1 MAAQDGLIQSQE
13 IYALPSPSKAGQKM
27 KTAAPDAKK
36 RSRKAPSADG
46 GSQLATSPGP
56 GTAGTVALEG
66 SARQRGNLSGAS
78 SSSCSS
84 NSMSPVQAQNV
95 KVVMQ
100 GTPPPAAAAAGGL
113 QARLRPGG
121 LLDAM
126 RQRGTHPGS
135 GFQSPHLAPAP
146 GVVPATPRS
155 FGTGSGAAMATSSS
169 STATPGGCSRNISS
183 TGSTCSPGPGSSA
196 PLAASPPQ
204 NSGVAAVPLPPA
216 SLMPPGSPAKTISRN
231 FDYSLSPLLPKAAQ
245 AQERMEA
252 SLTTAAATPSCSSS
266 TESRKRSREE
276 GSPAPSSTAP
286 AAPVAVVAAA
296 ETPFEQQQQQQQRSA
311 QHPAVHAVL
320 QQQAQAQQVQKA
332 GKAPRKRS
340 GNKGD
345 AGLPA
350 SPARAAS
357 PAARAPGGS
366 PATSPVRARAEPGS
380 ARAKRPPV
388 PSFKK
393 QPPASPPQPEPWQL
407 VRQIKLSPKDP
418 SENYELSDKGSDSE
432 AEEPDRTQKFTPAWS
447 ENYLELL
454 DAQADIDADSIF
466 STRVPHCDLDLIF
479 LDKDYLKFRTERPRR
494 KRGSSGEWRRDR
506 LSRAEIS
513 EYKRKMGH
521 NRRWDTRKEA
531 KSAASAKAAEGLDVV
546 RALR

>member
-1 MAAQDGLIQSQE
+1 MAAQDGLIPSQE
-13 IYALPSPSKAGQKM
+13 VYALPSPSKAGQKS

-36 RSRKAPSADG
+36 RIRKAPSADG
-46 GSQLATSPGP
+46 GSQMATSPGP
-56 GTAGTVALEG
+56 GTAGTVVLEG

-84 NSMSPVQAQNV
+84 NSMSPAQAPNV

-155 FGTGSGAAMATSSS
+155 FGTASSSAIATSTS
-169 STATPGGCSRNISS
+169 STATPGGCGRNISS
-183 TGSTCSPGPGSSA
+183 TGSTSCSPGPCSSA

-204 NSGVAAVPLPPA
+204 QSGKPAVAAVPLPPA
-216 SLMPPGSPAKTISRN
+216 SLMPPSSPAKTTSRN
-231 FDYSLSPLLPKAAQ
+231 FDFSLSPLLPKAAQ

-252 SLTTAAATPSCSSS
+252 SLPAAATSSSSS

-276 GSPAPSSTAP
+276 GP
-286 AAPVAVVAAA
+286 AAPAPAFTHVALAAA
-296 ETPFEQQQQQQQRSA
+296 E
-311 QHPAVHAVL
+311 
-320 QQQAQAQQVQKA
+320 QAQKGAKT
-332 GKAPRKRS
+332 PRKRS

-357 PAARAPGGS
+357 PAMVAPGGS
-366 PATSPVRARAEPGS
+366 PATSPVRMRPEPGS

-393 QPPASPPQPEPWQL
+393 QPPAPPEPWQL
-407 VRQIKLSPKDP
+407 VRQIKLPPKDA

-447 ENYLELL
+447 ENYLEML
-454 DAQADIDADSIF
+454 DSQVDIDADSIF
-466 STRVPHCDLDLIF
+466 GTRVPHCDLELIF
-479 LDKDYLKFRTERPRR
+479 SDKDYLKYRTERPRR

-521 NRRWDTRKEA
+521 HRRWDIRKEA
-531 KSAASAKAAEGLDVV
+531 RCAASVKVADGLDVV
-546 RALR
+546 RAPQ

>member
-27 KTAAPDAKK
+27 KMAALDAKK

-126 RQRGTHPGS
+126 RMRGTHPGS

-155 FGTGSGAAMATSSS
+155 FGTGSGAAVATSSS

-183 TGSTCSPGPGSSA
+183 TGSTCSPGPCSSCA

-204 NSGVAAVPLPPA
+204 HSGVAAVPLPPA

-252 SLTTAAATPSCSSS
+252 SLAMAAATPSCSSS
-266 TESRKRSREE
+266 TESRKRSRDE
-276 GSPAPSSTAP
+276 GLAQPASTAL
-286 AAPVAVVAAA
+286 AAPVAVAAAA
-296 ETPFEQQQQQQQRSA
+296 EMPLEQQQRSA
-311 QHPAVHAVL
+311 QHLSGQAVL
-320 QQQAQAQQVQKA
+320 QQQAQTQQVQKA

-357 PAARAPGGS
+357 PAARALCGS

-393 QPPASPPQPEPWQL
+393 QAPASLVLPEPWQL
-407 VRQIKLSPKDP
+407 IRQMKLPAKDP

-447 ENYLELL
+447 ESYLELL
-454 DAQADIDADSIF
+454 DAQSDIDADSIF

-531 KSAASAKAAEGLDVV
+531 KSAASAKAAEGLDAA
-546 RALR
+546 RALQ

>member
-1 MAAQDGLIQSQE
+1 MAAQEGLIQSQE
-13 IYALPSPSKAGQKM
+13 VYALPSPSKAGQKM

-56 GTAGTVALEG
+56 G
-66 SARQRGNLSGAS
+66 QRGNLSGAS
-78 SSSCSS
+78 TSSCSS
-84 NSMSPVQAQNV
+84 NSMSPAQAPNV
-95 KVVMQ
+95 KVAPQ
-100 GTPPPAAAAAGGL
+100 GTPPPAAAPAGGL

-155 FGTGSGAAMATSSS
+155 FGTASGAAVVTSTS
-169 STATPGGCSRNISS
+169 STATPGGCGRNISS
-183 TGSTCSPGPGSSA
+183 TGSTSCSPGPCSSSV

-204 NSGVAAVPLPPA
+204 QHSGVAAVPLPPA
-216 SLMPPGSPAKTISRN
+216 SLMPPSSPAKTTSRN
-231 FDYSLSPLLPKAAQ
+231 FDFSLSPLLPKAAQ

-252 SLTTAAATPSCSSS
+252 SLPTGAATPSCSSS

-276 GSPAPSSTAP
+276 GSPAPAP
-286 AAPVAVVAAA
+286 AAPVAVAAAA
-296 ETPFEQQQQQQQRSA
+296 EMPLEQQQQQRSA
-311 QHPAVHAVL
+311 QHPAGQAVL
-320 QQQAQAQQVQKA
+320 QQQQQAQVQQVQKA

-357 PAARAPGGS
+357 PAARAPGSS
-366 PATSPVRARAEPGS
+366 PATSPVRAREPGS

-393 QPPASPPQPEPWQL
+393 QPPAPPPPPEPWQL
-407 VRQIKLSPKDP
+407 VRMIKLPPKDP

-447 ENYLELL
+447 DNYLELL

-479 LDKDYLKFRTERPRR
+479 SDKDYLKFRTERPRR

-521 NRRWDTRKEA
+521 HRRWDTRKEA
-531 KSAASAKAAEGLDVV
+531 KIAAGANS
-546 RALR
+546 